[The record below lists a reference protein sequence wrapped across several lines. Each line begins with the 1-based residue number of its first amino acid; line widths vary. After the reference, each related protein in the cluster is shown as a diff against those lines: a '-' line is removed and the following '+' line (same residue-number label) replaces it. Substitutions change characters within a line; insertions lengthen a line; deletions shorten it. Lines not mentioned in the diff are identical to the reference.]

1 MKKPILGFWAGAAWL
16 LLPACIPDMQ
26 SGFFCA
32 PDQTV
37 PYLESPAE
45 LRTDHVV
52 QVVDAYVALG
62 GEWSGQLQCP
72 VGYPN
77 SGPVVVSIQ
86 TDTTDR
92 MLMVVGRD
100 KSQPG
105 EDCHHRGTV
114 LAGGQIAMTGATIGG
129 LSGETATLDVKIG
142 GGALVIFS
150 FDATYDPGL
159 ETVDGLITIQS
170 DLSFQ
175 GIIIFAKQPKRNSD
189 GSYTQEGYDCGLEL
203 VARL

>member
-16 LLPACIPDMQ
+16 LLPACSPDMQ
-26 SGFFCA
+26 PVYFCA

-72 VGYPN
+72 VGCPN

-92 MLMVVGRD
+92 MLMVVGPD

-105 EDCHHRGTV
+105 VDCGSGTV
-114 LAGGQIAMTGATIGG
+114 LAGGQITITGASIGG
-129 LSGETATLDVKIG
+129 LSGETATMDAKIG
-142 GGALVIFS
+142 GKAIVIFS

-159 ETVDGLITIQS
+159 ETVDGLIIIQS

-175 GIIIFAKQPKRNSD
+175 GIITFAKQPKRNSD